1 MEWSACLCLWV
12 VVLENIG
19 LGRRPSLGELMN
31 ESIRE
36 IKNFF
41 IETWAE
47 APWIRAAGIIGST
60 LAGLV
65 FLNSALPQGVA
76 IEFDTL
82 ETEVYQAMLTSLL
95 VLYFFL
101 VSVFSGDRLRFEKR
115 LRSLEQSFRYDN
127 RGTLYNG
134 KEPNIA
140 FRIATFKG
148 MLESIS
154 GVIGADELSRVLTNT
169 GRLAGTDFA
178 RSLKDI
184 YNSDIASKKAKLDWD
199 ELSLSE
205 KLDQWAEYDSST
217 GWGIL
222 ACKVHNDSVKV
233 VINHLQGLFDGNGG
247 LMFGYFLAGYS
258 ETIITYIIDTHKGGK
273 FNEYSK
279 AALIKANQSDKY
291 TLELSY
297 QLS

>member
-1 MEWSACLCLWV
+1 
-12 VVLENIG
+12 
-19 LGRRPSLGELMN
+19 MN
-31 ESIRE
+31 ETLRE
-36 IKNFF
+36 VKNFF
-41 IETWAE
+41 TETWAE

-60 LAGLV
+60 VAGLV
-65 FLNSALPQGVA
+65 FLNSALPEGIA
-76 IEFDTL
+76 IEFESLDSD
-82 ETEVYQAMLTSLL
+82 VYQLILTSVL

-115 LRSLEQSFRYDN
+115 LRSLEQSFKYDN

-148 MLESIS
+148 MLEGVS
-154 GVIGADELSRVLTNT
+154 GVIGADKLSEVLTNT
-169 GRLAGTDFA
+169 GRLASTDFA
-178 RSLKDI
+178 RSLKGI
-184 YNSDIASKKAKLDWD
+184 YNSDIATKKAKLDWS

-222 ACKVHNDSVKV
+222 ACKVQNDSVKV

-258 ETIITYIIDTHKGGK
+258 ETIISHIIDTHEGGK

-279 AALIKANQSDKY
+279 AVLIKANQSDKY